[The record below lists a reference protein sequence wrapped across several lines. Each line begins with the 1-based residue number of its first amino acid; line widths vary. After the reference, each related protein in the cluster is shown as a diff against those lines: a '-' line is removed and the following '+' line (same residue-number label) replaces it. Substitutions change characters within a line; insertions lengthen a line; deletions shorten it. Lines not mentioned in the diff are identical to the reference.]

1 MAAGSAHGGGR
12 APAVPLVLP
21 PARDD
26 VPLVAVAHG
35 TADIDGLRT
44 LDALMSRVRFLR
56 PGLEANLG
64 FLTTADPRPARLLAE
79 LAGRGVREAVVL
91 PLFLGSGRRAL
102 QDVPEAVRRMHGL
115 RDVPERVGG
124 VGEPAEPAPAP
135 APMLVHT
142 ARPLGPDPLLAQVLT
157 ERLGAVSGRVF
168 GTQVVLV
175 AAGSPDRRANA
186 DAFVMAGLLSERIG
200 TQVRTAFLRHAEPS
214 AGSVLTRLAR
224 RGRPVVVATYLLAE
238 GAHLQ
243 RLQDTAALAGL
254 EPEAVRTPRV
264 AGPLGSHELV
274 ARLLL
279 RRYDQALFA

>member
-1 MAAGSAHGGGR
+1 MAAGSAR
-12 APAVPLVLP
+12 ERTLAPFILP

-26 VPLVAVAHG
+26 VPVVAVAHG
-35 TADIDGLRT
+35 TSDLEGLRT
-44 LDALMSRVRFLR
+44 LDALMSRLRFLR
-56 PGLEANLG
+56 PGLEVSLG
-64 FLTTADPRPARLLAE
+64 FLATARPHPVSLLTELAE
-79 LAGRGVREAVVL
+79 RGVTEAVVL
-91 PLFLGSGRRAL
+91 PLFLGAGQRVL
-102 QDVPEAVRRMHGL
+102 QDVPAAVRS
-115 RDVPERVGG
+115 VPEL
-124 VGEPAEPAPAP
+124 
-135 APMLVHT
+135 LVRT

-157 ERLGAVSGRVF
+157 ERLGAVAGRVF

-175 AAGSPDRRANA
+175 AAGSKDRRANA

-200 TQVRTAFLRHAEPS
+200 TQVRTAFLRESEPS

-224 RGRPVVVATYLLAE
+224 RGRPVVVASYLLAE
-238 GAHLQ
+238 GSYLQ

-254 EPEAVRTPRV
+254 ECEAVRTPRV